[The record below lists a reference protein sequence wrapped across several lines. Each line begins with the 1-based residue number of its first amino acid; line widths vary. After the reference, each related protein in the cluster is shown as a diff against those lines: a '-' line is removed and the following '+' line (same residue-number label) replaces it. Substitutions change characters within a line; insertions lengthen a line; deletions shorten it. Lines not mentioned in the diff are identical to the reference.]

1 MLVTITVSF
10 TCTRPPYFQ
19 SQSDSSTANMD
30 KFLNLI
36 FILTL
41 SQISANPHEAILKL
55 DPQQAL
61 FIRQNLE
68 IILTNSFGHLTIKFD
83 LEQLVNQLNS
93 LTLLQRQVSS
103 LNVSDNWPRNLN
115 LQQREALDDRL
126 RFGDS
131 FITSTVSNARA
142 RLENIV
148 KGFGMLDSIRDPED
162 SELVLDRQERQAIA
176 AGLSIIFGG
185 LSGAATG
192 LFTKSTISDI
202 LQRKQNVI
210 SHQVEE
216 NMLDINTAEKDIRKL
231 NSTIAMLGKN
241 LRSFALDQD
250 TIKIKQSIM
259 SATTTASIIS
269 NKITDYCDTISR
281 ARHGKIDLSSL
292 NANGLQRSI
301 QALADKAA
309 AKGFR
314 ISISTPDDLTTQST
328 SFVLNKSKRV
338 AYLVI
343 HISLFIG
350 NSELLLYRHVP
361 TPIQVETPTNT
372 SINTSIFLEIVS
384 PHEYIAVDKQ
394 GLKYVPIAASDLATC
409 TPKCDQRFCP
419 QLVTFKNSA
428 ETCIHSLYKGD
439 PELTKKTCQTKLTSS
454 HFKLIRISSG
464 TWVVTTSRKLTIHLI
479 CDRKEPSKHVL
490 QGIYLIKLPTECHL
504 NSNIF
509 NLNKPR
515 FEAETTFDATR
526 DSVVKI
532 PQFEAAK
539 LLSTNITDIG
549 AALSQVGV
557 PLKEYEVANIVSF
570 RRELQNIRERI
581 SPLAIRFPNLLSH
594 VSTTFTVLLVCAIAI
609 ATYYGYRKYSRRQRA
624 KLIPLIPYNHRN
636 PDHEEIID
644 PELNFHQTYTEP
656 PTPPPTPPALTEDP
670 RPALPPPTLVVPTFT
685 PTARRE

>member
-1 MLVTITVSF
+1 MHQI
-10 TCTRPPYFQ
+10 PPYFQ

-409 TPKCDQRFCP
+409 TPKRDQRFCP

-636 PDHEEIID
+636 PDHEE

>member
-10 TCTRPPYFQ
+10 ICTRPPYFQ
-19 SQSDSSTANMD
+19 SQSNSSTANMD
-30 KFLNLI
+30 KFPNLI

-41 SQISANPHEAILKL
+41 SQISADPHEAILKL

-61 FIRQNLE
+61 FIKQNLE

-83 LEQLVNQLNS
+83 LEQLVSQLNS

-162 SELVLDRQERQAIA
+162 SELVPDRQKRQAIA

-192 LFTKSTISDI
+192 LFTKTTISDI

-216 NMLDINTAEKDIRKL
+216 NMLDINTAEKDIQKL
-231 NSTIAMLGKN
+231 NSTIMLLGRN
-241 LRSFALDQD
+241 LRAFALDQD

-259 SATTTASIIS
+259 TATTTASIIS

-292 NANGLQRSI
+292 NANGLQHSI

-328 SFVLNKSKRV
+328 SFVVNRSKRV

-343 HISLFIG
+343 HISLFVG

-361 TPIQVETPTNT
+361 TPIQIETPNKTSTN
-372 SINTSIFLEIVS
+372 IFLEIVS

-409 TPKCDQRFCP
+409 TPKRDQRFCP

-428 ETCIHSLYKGD
+428 ETCIFSLYKGD

-509 NLNKPR
+509 NLNRPR
-515 FEAETTFDATR
+515 FEAEATFDATG

-557 PLKEYEVANIVSF
+557 PLKEYEVANIISF

-581 SPLAIRFPNLLSH
+581 SPLAIRFPNLFSH

-609 ATYYGYRKYSRRQRA
+609 ATYYGYRKYRRRQRG

-636 PDHEEIID
+636 PDPEETID
-644 PELNFHQTYTEP
+644 PELNFHQNYTEP
-656 PTPPPTPPALTEDP
+656 PTPPPTPPALTED
-670 RPALPPPTLVVPTFT
+670 RQALPPPTLVVPTFM